1 MGVGPLN
8 YTTIQGPFLA
18 KSRPSFS
25 PTSFAGVDIVGH
37 GQNQRGPVILIQM
50 LIRQLQAGDVVLA
63 AVLALLA
70 SIAGAW
76 LARLGGRRYENRL
89 ERYRRFAWQLA
100 AVLGLEQAYE
110 FTRGQIPHETD
121 VALMNSYRLLDLEW
135 SHGFF
140 IESRVERFFLQFG
153 PVMNAIDIFYIACH
167 VTMTIGVLV
176 WLYTRRPEHY
186 PFIRNL
192 LLVTTAIALVAF
204 YLYPT
209 APPRLLSNYG
219 FVDPTVLYHLVS
231 QGGAQVTSYTYNPY
245 AAMPSLH
252 VGYAIVA
259 AWGFFIGTRSRIV
272 RVLAVT
278 YPFAMAAAVIISG
291 NHWVLDVVGA
301 VVTVLAARL
310 ILYGLLQCRVLVRSR
325 LPGLVRFE
333 PLDRAV

>member
-1 MGVGPLN
+1 M
-8 YTTIQGPFLA
+8 T
-18 KSRPSFS
+18 
-25 PTSFAGVDIVGH
+25 
-37 GQNQRGPVILIQM
+37 LIEI
-50 LIRQLQAGDVVLA
+50 LIRQLQSGDIVLA
-63 AVLALLA
+63 AVLLLLV
-70 SIAGAW
+70 SIGIAW
-76 LARLGGRRYENRL
+76 LIPLARGRDREWLQRYK
-89 ERYRRFAWQLA
+89 RFAWQLA

-121 VALMNSYRLLDLEW
+121 VALINAYRVLDLEW

-140 IESRVERFFLQFG
+140 VESRIERFFLQFG
-153 PVMNAIDIFYIACH
+153 LVMNAIDVFYIVCH
-167 VTMTIGVLV
+167 VTVTIGVLV

-252 VGYAIVA
+252 VGYAIVS
-259 AWGFFIGTRSRIV
+259 AWGIFIAARRRVIRI
-272 RVLAVT
+272 LAVL

-291 NHWVLDVVGA
+291 NHWLLDVVGA
-301 VVTVLAARL
+301 AVTVLFAKL
-310 ILYGLLQCRVLVRSR
+310 ILYALSRGRAGLLG
-325 LPGLVRFE
+325 GLVRAA
-333 PLDRAV
+333 PLEHPL

>member
-1 MGVGPLN
+1 
-8 YTTIQGPFLA
+8 
-18 KSRPSFS
+18 
-25 PTSFAGVDIVGH
+25 
-37 GQNQRGPVILIQM
+37 M
-50 LIRQLQAGDVVLA
+50 LIRQLQTGDVVLA
-63 AVLALLA
+63 AVLILLA
-70 SIAGAW
+70 SIGGAW
-76 LARLGGRRYENRL
+76 LARLAGIRCKERL
-89 ERYRRFAWQLA
+89 ESYPRLAWQLA

-121 VALMNSYRLLDLEW
+121 LALMNSYRLLDLEW
-135 SHGFF
+135 SHDFF
-140 IESRVERFFLQFG
+140 VESRIERFFLQFG
-153 PVMNAIDIFYIACH
+153 LVMNAIDVFYIACH
-167 VTMTIGVLV
+167 VTVTIGVLV
-176 WLYTRRPEHY
+176 WLYTRRPEQY
-186 PFIRNL
+186 PFTRNL

-259 AWGFFIGTRSRIV
+259 AWGLFLGTRRRIV
-272 RVLAVT
+272 RVLAVV

-301 VVTVLAARL
+301 VVTVVVARL
-310 ILYGLLQCRVLVRSR
+310 ILYMLSQAGILVQTR
-325 LPGLVRFE
+325 LCGLVRFV
-333 PLDRAV
+333 PLERPL

>member
-1 MGVGPLN
+1 
-8 YTTIQGPFLA
+8 
-18 KSRPSFS
+18 
-25 PTSFAGVDIVGH
+25 
-37 GQNQRGPVILIQM
+37 M
-50 LIRQLQAGDVVLA
+50 LMRQLQTGDVVLA
-63 AVLALLA
+63 AVLILLA

-76 LARLGGRRYENRL
+76 LVRFAVMGHEERLKRYI
-89 ERYRRFAWQLA
+89 RFAWQLA

-121 VALMNSYRLLDLEW
+121 VALINSYRLLDLEW

-140 IESRVERFFLQFG
+140 VESRIERFFLQFG
-153 PVMNAIDIFYIACH
+153 LVMNAVDVFYIACH
-167 VTMTIGVLV
+167 VTVTIGVLV

-186 PFIRNL
+186 PFTRNL

-231 QGGAQVTSYTYNPY
+231 QGGAQVSSYTYNPY

-259 AWGFFIGTRSRIV
+259 AWGLFIGTRRRIV
-272 RVLAVT
+272 RVLAVV
-278 YPFAMAAAVIISG
+278 YPFAMAGAVIISG

-310 ILYGLLQCRVLVRSR
+310 ILYALSQGSAVAQSR
-325 LPGLVRFE
+325 LSGLVRVG
-333 PLDRAV
+333 PLERPL